1 MTDKRQK
8 FRKAEDIS
16 DCPSKVIC
24 PTSERE
30 MDELRGKVLET
41 LNSHEK
47 LASEIKT
54 NRIFDIAILTVGLL
68 SLAINLLLR
77 SS

>member
-1 MTDKRQK
+1 MTDRRQK
-8 FRKAEDIS
+8 FRRVEDIS
-16 DCPSKVIC
+16 DCPNKVIC

-41 LNSHEK
+41 SNSHEN

-54 NRIFDIAILTVGLL
+54 NRKFDIAILMVGLL